1 MALNNLIRAARCVL
15 VDLMC
20 CVVFMRHL
28 LVR

>member
-1 MALNNLIRAARCVL
+1 MELNNLIRVARCVL

-20 CVVFMRHL
+20 CVVLMRHL